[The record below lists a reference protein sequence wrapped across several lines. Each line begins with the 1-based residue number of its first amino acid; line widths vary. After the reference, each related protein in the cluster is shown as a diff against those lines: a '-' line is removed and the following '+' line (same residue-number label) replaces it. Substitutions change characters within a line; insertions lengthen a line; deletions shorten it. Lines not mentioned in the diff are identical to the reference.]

1 MLWSV
6 LSALALAL
14 SAPWLVRFR
23 PAESGWILAILPA
36 GLTVFFLGQVGRVSV
51 GPPVVEST
59 PWVPQLGIHLS
70 FYLDGLSL
78 LFALLI
84 TGVGAL
90 IVIYAGR
97 YLDGDPQLGRF
108 YLYLISFMAA
118 MLGLVLAGN
127 LITLFIF
134 WELTSITSY
143 FLIGFRHREEVARA
157 AALQALL
164 VTAGGGL
171 ALMAAFLLIG
181 IAGGTFEIAVLL
193 EQGDLL
199 LGHSLY
205 APIVILVLLGCFTK
219 SAQFPFHFWLPSA
232 MQAPTPVSAYLH
244 SVTMVKAGIYL
255 LARLSPV
262 LGGTALWEWSLLS
275 AGAFTMLLGAVMAL
289 GQTDLKRILAYT
301 TINALGTLVFLLG
314 IGTETA
320 VHAAIVFLL
329 VHSLYKGALF
339 LIAGIVDH
347 ETGTRDIRR
356 LRALTK
362 RMPLISAVASLAALS
377 MAGIPPLFGFIGK
390 ETIYHAVLEAP
401 VAASFLIILAVLA
414 NIFLVVAAAMMT
426 IKPFFGRAAEGDP
439 GSSGDHQHAHSHGVP
454 VALSLGPILL
464 AAAGLLVG
472 LFPALVDAR
481 LLTPAAEAVFA
492 EATIITLALWHGINT
507 QLFLS
512 ALTLAG
518 GLALYT
524 RGDLLARGAQV
535 GGRLA
540 LWGPDRWY
548 RSAISALMAVARGQ
562 MRLLQHG
569 YLPLYLLVVFVV
581 VTALAILPLL
591 LHGLPPLALWSGEV
605 QLFELVIALLI
616 LAAAVTAIRS
626 PSRLGAIV
634 SMGVIGYGI
643 ALIFI
648 EFGAPDLAMTQFIIE
663 TITVILFVLVV
674 YRLPSYV
681 DLSSRASRIRDAL
694 VAAAG
699 GILMSVLVLAAL
711 GTGTESRLI
720 DFFAEETYPAA
731 RGRDIVNVILV
742 DFRAMDTLGEITVLG
757 LAGAGV
763 IALLRLRPRGSS
775 GRRNS

>member
-6 LSALALAL
+6 LSAFALAL
-14 SAPWLVRFR
+14 CAPWLVRLR
-23 PAESGWILAILPA
+23 PAESGWILALLPA
-36 GLTVFFLGQVGRVSV
+36 ALSLYFFGQITSVALGV
-51 GPPVVEST
+51 PVVEST
-59 PWVPQLGIHLS
+59 PWVAQFGIYLS

-90 IVIYAGR
+90 IVVYAGS
-97 YLDGDPQLGRF
+97 YLAGDAQLGRF
-108 YLYLISFMAA
+108 YLYLISFMGA

-134 WELTSITSY
+134 WELTSISSY
-143 FLIGFRHREEVARA
+143 FLIGFRHREEASRA

-171 ALMAAFLLIG
+171 ALMAAFVLIG
-181 IAGGTFEIAVLL
+181 IAGGSFELSVLL
-193 EQGDLL
+193 QQGDLL
-199 LGHSLY
+199 FAHPLY
-205 APIVILVLLGCFTK
+205 GAIVILVLLGCFTK
-219 SAQFPFHFWLPSA
+219 SAQVPFHFWLPSA

-244 SVTMVKAGIYL
+244 SVTMVKAGVYL

-262 LGGTALWEWSLLS
+262 LGGSALWQWSLLS
-275 AGAFTMLLGAVMAL
+275 AGALTMLLGAAMAL

-301 TINALGTLVFLLG
+301 TVNALGTLVFLLG

-320 VHAAIVFLL
+320 IHAAIVFLL

-356 LRALTK
+356 LGGLVT
-362 RMPLISAVASLAALS
+362 RMPLIAALASLAALS
-377 MAGIPPLFGFIGK
+377 MAGIPPLVGFIGK

-401 VAASFLIILAVLA
+401 VAASFLIVLAVLA

-426 IKPFFGRAAEGDP
+426 IKPFFGTAASDL
-439 GSSGDHQHAHSHGVP
+439 DAHGGHGVS
-454 VALSLGPILL
+454 AAIAAGPFLL

-481 LLTPAAEAVFA
+481 LLTPAAEAIFA
-492 EATIITLALWHGINT
+492 QATIVKLALWHGINAP
-507 QLFLS
+507 LVLS
-512 ALTLAG
+512 ALTLAAG
-518 GLALYT
+518 FVLYS
-524 RGDLLARGAQV
+524 RGAFLARAAQW

-540 LWGPDRWY
+540 PWGPDRWY
-548 RSAISALMAVARGQ
+548 RASVSALLAGARAQ
-562 MRLLQHG
+562 TRVLQHG
-569 YLPLYLLVVFVV
+569 YLSLYIFVAFAVVILLG
-581 VTALAILPLL
+581 AIPFWLQ
-591 LHGLPPLALWSGEV
+591 GLPPLAVWTEQV
-605 QLFELVIALLI
+605 QFFELIIALLI
-616 LAAAVTAIRS
+616 LAAAAAAIRS

-663 TITVILFVLVV
+663 TITVILFVLVI

-681 DLSSRASRIRDAL
+681 ELSSRSSRIRDAL
-694 VAAAG
+694 VATAG
-699 GILMSVLVLAAL
+699 GVLMTVFVLAAL
-711 GTGTESRLI
+711 GAGTESRLI

-742 DFRAMDTLGEITVLG
+742 DFRAMDTLGEIAVLG

-763 IALLRLRPRGSS
+763 VALLRIRPGKSAS
-775 GRRNS
+775 RRKS

>member
-6 LSALALAL
+6 LSAFALAVC
-14 SAPWLVRFR
+14 APYLVRLR
-23 PAESGWILAILPA
+23 PAASGWIFALLPA
-36 GLTVFFLGQVGRVSV
+36 ALTLYFFAQIPAVSA
-51 GPPVVEST
+51 GPAIVQSI
-59 PWVPQLGIHLS
+59 PWAPQLGVDLS

-90 IVIYAGR
+90 IIVYAGS
-97 YLDGDPQLGRF
+97 YLAGDPQLGRF
-108 YLYLISFMAA
+108 YLYLISFMGA

-143 FLIGFRHREEVARA
+143 FLIGFRHRDEASRS

-171 ALMAAFLLIG
+171 ALMAAFVLIG
-181 IAGGTFEIAVLL
+181 IAAGTFELAPLL
-193 EQGDLL
+193 QNGELL
-199 LGHSLY
+199 SAHPFYG
-205 APIVILVLLGCFTK
+205 AIVILVLLGCFTK
-219 SAQFPFHFWLPSA
+219 SAQAPFHFWLPSA

-262 LGGTALWEWSLLS
+262 LGGSALWEWSLMS
-275 AGAFTMLLGAVMAL
+275 AGALTMLLGAVMAL
-289 GQTDLKRILAYT
+289 GQTDLKRVLAYT
-301 TINALGTLVFLLG
+301 TVNALGTLVFLLG

-320 VHAAIVFLL
+320 VHAAVVFLL
-329 VHSLYKGALF
+329 VHSFYKGALF

-356 LRALTK
+356 LGGLAS
-362 RMPLISAVASLAALS
+362 RMPLVAALASLAALS
-377 MAGIPPLFGFIGK
+377 MAGIPPLVGFIGK

-401 VAASFLIILAVLA
+401 VAAVVLIVLAVTA
-414 NIFLVVAAAMMT
+414 NVFLVVAAAMMT
-426 IKPFFGRAAEGDP
+426 IKPFFGKAVPDEDLC
-439 GSSGDHQHAHSHGVP
+439 HGHGFSP
-454 VALSLGPILL
+454 ALVLGPVLL

-481 LLTPAAEAVFA
+481 LLSPAAEAIFA
-492 EATIITLALWHGINT
+492 QPTELRLALWHGVNAP
-507 QLFLS
+507 LVLS
-512 ALTLAG
+512 ALTLAAG
-518 GLALYT
+518 FFLYS
-524 RGDLLARGAQV
+524 RGAFLERWARRGERLARY
-535 GGRLA
+535 
-540 LWGPDRWY
+540 GPDRWY
-548 RSAISALMAVARGQ
+548 RAGVSALLGVARGQ
-562 MRLLQHG
+562 TRVLQNG
-569 YLPLYLLVVFVV
+569 SLTVYLFVVFAFAVS
-581 VTALAILPLL
+581 LAGFAWLRHPA
-591 LHGLPPLALWSGEV
+591 PTLAVWSEQV
-605 QLFELVIALLI
+605 QFFELVIALLI

-663 TITVILFVLVV
+663 TITVILFVLVI

-681 DLSSRASRIRDAL
+681 ELSSRASRLRDAL
-694 VAAAG
+694 LATAG
-699 GILMSVLVLAAL
+699 GVLMTVFVLATL
-711 GTGTESRLI
+711 GTGTRSRLI

-742 DFRAMDTLGEITVLG
+742 DFRAMDTLGEIAVLG

-763 IALLRLRPRGSS
+763 VALLRLRPAAA
-775 GRRNS
+775 RRRKP